1 MYCIVYLEREEALSI
16 IRDTENPR
24 ITPTERVTHICRGKT
39 KHRKNIF
46 YLGRK
51 RCKSSLY
58 IMQNLIHN
66 LKYVLS

>member
-39 KHRKNIF
+39 KHRKKKKIIWVE
-46 YLGRK
+46 K
-51 RCKSSLY
+51 DVKALY
-58 IMQNLIHN
+58 I
-66 LKYVLS
+66 